1 MKIVAVRSVVGAG
14 ILSRRFV
21 GTTDGEYLSAKTQR
35 CPMADQGDSRR
46 DRGRVSPAIALA
58 LVLVVGA
65 VGGAA
70 FAQSTT
76 DGPSGE
82 TILANAHDQYRNA
95 ETLTGSADV
104 TVSNATD
111 EHSATVEYA
120 LAEEGARMSMTYNDT
135 TMTVGTNESVA
146 WLSVPEAGV
155 QHAWNVAN
163 ASSWGASE
171 VCEAIQ
177 DEASGFDLDRR
188 DVPDDVNVSA
198 AQANVSAVDCESLTA
213 EWADAERSMPANW
226 SETNLT
232 ATRTGTETLD
242 GTEAY
247 VVEVEHENESI
258 DVDGT
263 IWVATENDRVLKQR
277 VSDGTN
283 ATVVRYDDQR
293 FNISIDETTFAPP
306 AARDS
311 TVGSTTYDQFE
322 ATQDATDRDL
332 ATLDAD
338 GFTFEGAVVTNAGGG
353 TTVAQQY
360 ADGASNATVV
370 TTDAESLPYDDLNGT
385 AVSVN
390 GQDATAATME
400 EGTVVV
406 WTDGDITY
414 AVVSDGTTDETV
426 TLAESVSG

>member
-21 GTTDGEYLSAKTQR
+21 GTTDREYLSAKTQR
-35 CPMADQGDSRR
+35 CSVADQGDSRG

-65 VGGAA
+65 VGGVA
-70 FAQSTT
+70 FAQSTA

-111 EHSATVEYA
+111 ERSATIEYA

-135 TMTVGTNESVA
+135 TMTAGTNESVG
-146 WLSVPEAGV
+146 WLSVPEVGV

-177 DEASGFDLDRR
+177 GEASGFDLDRR
-188 DVPDDVNVSA
+188 DVPNGVNVSA
-198 AQANVSAVDCESLTA
+198 MQANVSAVDCESLTA

-293 FNISIDETTFAPP
+293 FNVSIDETTFAPP

-338 GFTFEGAVVTNAGGG
+338 GFAFEGAVVTNAGGG

-400 EGTVVV
+400 GGTVVV
-406 WTDGDITY
+406 WTGGDITY
-414 AVVSDGTTDETV
+414 AVVSDRTTDETV

>member
-1 MKIVAVRSVVGAG
+1 
-14 ILSRRFV
+14 
-21 GTTDGEYLSAKTQR
+21 
-35 CPMADQGDSRR
+35 
-46 DRGRVSPAIALA
+46 
-58 LVLVVGA
+58 
-65 VGGAA
+65 
-70 FAQSTT
+70 
-76 DGPSGE
+76 
-82 TILANAHDQYRNA
+82 
-95 ETLTGSADV
+95 
-104 TVSNATD
+104 
-111 EHSATVEYA
+111 
-120 LAEEGARMSMTYNDT
+120 
-135 TMTVGTNESVA
+135 
-146 WLSVPEAGV
+146 
-155 QHAWNVAN
+155 
-163 ASSWGASE
+163 
-171 VCEAIQ
+171 
-177 DEASGFDLDRR
+177 
-188 DVPDDVNVSA
+188 
-198 AQANVSAVDCESLTA
+198 
-213 EWADAERSMPANW
+213 
-226 SETNLT
+226 
-232 ATRTGTETLD
+232 
-242 GTEAY
+242 
-247 VVEVEHENESI
+247 
-258 DVDGT
+258 
-263 IWVATENDRVLKQR
+263 

-370 TTDAESLPYDDLNGT
+370 TTDAGSLPYDDQNGT

-414 AVVSDGTTDETV
+414 AIVSDGTTDETV